1 MKPDLVQRWGV
12 ILLRAVSHQG
22 SRIDTRGF
30 STRKVDWI
38 KEYTHS
44 YALELNKGRGKRII
58 KSNWGVFCGSKSY
71 GNEMERLGLWRTEAS
86 RSSNSYICLSFFL
99 HSLLVFSPSPQRSAA
114 LHTWLNKA
122 GLWESVW
129 MPARSHAAVK
139 RQAFHPS
146 HFWTEFFAP
155 TFFPPPS
162 LFCLIPR

>member
-1 MKPDLVQRWGV
+1 
-12 ILLRAVSHQG
+12 
-22 SRIDTRGF
+22 
-30 STRKVDWI
+30 
-38 KEYTHS
+38 
-44 YALELNKGRGKRII
+44 
-58 KSNWGVFCGSKSY
+58 
-71 GNEMERLGLWRTEAS
+71 MERLGLWRTEAS

-155 TFFPPPS
+155 TFFPPLPFLPNPS
-162 LFCLIPR
+162 LAFPPLCTFPIWALPSRLSQLPNFPLVRLTDSSEKRGDATLLNRPFQEGD